1 MPNHPFW
8 RRLILLASG
17 LFLGGL
23 VLGSFLMPSTAFT
36 HATTPQEG
44 TARPLIVAAVSCA
57 SLGSVDLS
65 HLDTVIV
72 SAADVTEG
80 GYSFC
85 DVKGYISPQTQFE
98 VLLPEKTWRGDYL
111 QEGCVGLCGHV
122 DVSLTDPSRMSGYQ
136 APFAPLTDGE
146 LVVGA
151 SDQGHESPSNGDGLW
166 ARNDPQLRVVF
177 GYSSEH
183 NLAQTAK
190 ALISAFYGRGPAYS
204 YFSGVS
210 DGGREAIDL
219 AERYPTDFD
228 GIVAGTPFNNWAPIA
243 GQFEPWLARVN
254 MDADGHQILTAEKLP
269 ALHTAVMKAC
279 ADAHGV
285 IRDPRACT
293 FDPASIQCP
302 TGVDNASCLTTA
314 QVQVVHKEYRGPTD
328 PQGRNLYDGGEPYG
342 SELAW
347 NVWLVNPASDQQA
360 PVDTIAGQ
368 LGLNYLKYMAFWNNP
383 PDSYS
388 LRDVQFTDAM
398 YHQLEIVGGIYN
410 ATDPDLHAFRAHGG
424 KLLIYHGW
432 ADQAN
437 PPFSTIDYYGAV
449 VRQMGGYAAAQSFSR
464 LYMIPGLYH
473 CPCGLPVDGDPATV
487 IQFMPQL
494 TDWVEIGRAPGA
506 VELPVTAQTTGVPL
520 STLTVTPFNP
530 LIPAP
535 KNNGLNSNYDY
546 IGKTSAYQPGNE
558 LWCMQQG
565 QTLVCS
571 HQRP

>member
-1 MPNHPFW
+1 MQLPGPSAAH
-8 RRLILLASG
+8 RRL
-17 LFLGGL
+17 
-23 VLGSFLMPSTAFT
+23 
-36 HATTPQEG
+36 
-44 TARPLIVAAVSCA
+44 LIRMVAALTLAMIWATGLTATQAAAARVVSASRSVIPATVSCA

-65 HLDTVIV
+65 GLNTVIT
-72 SAADVTEG
+72 SAADVTESG
-80 GYSFC
+80 HTYC

-98 VLLPEKTWRGDYL
+98 VLLPETTWRGDYL
-111 QEGCVGLCGHV
+111 QQGCGGFCGHR
-122 DVSLTDPSRMSGYQ
+122 DISLTDPSRTSGYQ
-136 APFAPLTDGE
+136 APFAPLTNGE
-146 LVVGA
+146 LVVA
-151 SDQGHESPSNGDGLW
+151 ADDQGHESSTNSDGLW
-166 ARNDPQLRVVF
+166 GKNDPVLRVVF

-183 NLAQTAK
+183 SLAQTAK
-190 ALISAFYGRGPAYS
+190 ALIRAFYGRGPTYS

-210 DGGREAIDL
+210 DGGHEAIDL

-228 GIVAGTPFNNWAPIA
+228 GIVAGAPANNWAPLV

-254 MDADGHQILTAEKLP
+254 MDANGHQILTAEKLP
-269 ALHTAVMKAC
+269 ALHAAVMKAC

-285 IRDPRACT
+285 INDPRACT
-293 FDPASIQCP
+293 FDPASMRCP
-302 TGVDNASCLTTA
+302 SGVDNATCLTAA
-314 QVQVVHKEYRGPTD
+314 QVQVVRKVYRGPSD

-347 NVWLVNPASDQQA
+347 QLWLVNPASDQHA
-360 PVDTIAGQ
+360 PADTIAA
-368 LGLNYLKYMAFWNNP
+368 LLAINYLKYLAFWNNP
-383 PDSYS
+383 PDTYS

-398 YHQLEIVGGIYN
+398 YQRLEIVGGIYN

-432 ADQAN
+432 ADQAI
-437 PPFSTIDYYGAV
+437 PPFSTVDYYAAV
-449 VRQMGGYAAAQSFSR
+449 VKQMDGYAAAQSFSR

-473 CPCGLPVDGDPATV
+473 CPCGQPVDGDPATGV
-487 IQFMPQL
+487 QFMSQL
-494 TDWVEIGRAPGA
+494 TDWVENGRAPAA
-506 VELPVTAQTTGVPL
+506 VVLPVTAQTTGLPL

-530 LIPAP
+530 LITAP

-558 LWCMQQG
+558 LWCVQQG